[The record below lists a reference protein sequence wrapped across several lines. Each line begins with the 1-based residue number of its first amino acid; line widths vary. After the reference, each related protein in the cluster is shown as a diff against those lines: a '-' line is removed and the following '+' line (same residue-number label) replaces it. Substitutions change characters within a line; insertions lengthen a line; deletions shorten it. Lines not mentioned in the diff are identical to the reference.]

1 MSFSADLR
9 KLQIGNHT
17 FSHCGP
23 QPLGRGARAA
33 DELTVAD
40 VQLFEIAG
48 KRHRDVELACACEV
62 LRHEKSPL

>member
-23 QPLGRGARAA
+23 QTRGQGARAA

-40 VQLFEIAG
+40 VQLFEIA
-48 KRHRDVELACACEV
+48 
-62 LRHEKSPL
+62 